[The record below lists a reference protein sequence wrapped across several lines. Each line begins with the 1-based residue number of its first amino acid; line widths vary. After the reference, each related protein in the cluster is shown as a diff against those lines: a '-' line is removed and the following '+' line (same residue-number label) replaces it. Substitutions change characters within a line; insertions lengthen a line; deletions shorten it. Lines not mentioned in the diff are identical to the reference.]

1 MKKETL
7 FLLGVVGFA
16 MYLYYK
22 NKKVVIVPNDTT
34 AAIPNVPVN
43 DTGVPKE
50 QMLDARGQA
59 IDSNSYRAYFTLSG
73 MKKLGNIPNTI

>member
-7 FLLGVVGFA
+7 LLLGVVGLA
-16 MYLYYK
+16 LYLYYK

-34 AAIPNVPVN
+34 AANPNVPVN

-50 QMLDARGQA
+50 QRLDQ
-59 IDSNSYRAYFTLSG
+59 NSYRAYFSLSG
-73 MKKLGNIPNTI
+73 YKKLGNIPNTI

>member
-7 FLLGVVGFA
+7 LLLGVVGLA
-16 MYLYYK
+16 LYLFYK
-22 NKKVVIVPNDTT
+22 NKKSAIVTSDTT
-34 AAIPNVPVN
+34 AIIPNVPIN

-59 IDSNSYRAYFTLSG
+59 IDENSYRAYFSLSG
-73 MKKLGNIPNTI
+73 YKKLGNIPNTI